1 MSNPEAVVRQGS
13 SLHYCLL
20 WTDPA
25 AKTRFVQRLAL
36 INAMATTLDDV
47 QEHQVA
53 EKKIH
58 WWHEEI
64 QRLHDGIA
72 RHPATR
78 QSQVDLQGLDGAQL
92 ACLEIVSVASTQ
104 RFTAADT
111 HATAEAELIRSFKAR
126 LSLLAHALSESVS
139 DLDSDTH
146 LHGVALA
153 FGLYDQLARLPAL
166 IHRGLPVFSDEL
178 YQQFQIRPQT
188 LAEHIRVAESAQS
201 DNQPDIASVT
211 PAQKATISPTLKSIP
226 IVTDKSASEKSGSEN
241 RGRQQLLAHAINHC
255 HDALTSAMNDAQCVQ
270 RYRSDA
276 MLPLWRLLVLRKY
289 QLDLWQKQQPDLL
302 RERTTL
308 TPLVK
313 LYRAWQHRK

>member
-1 MSNPEAVVRQGS
+1 M
-13 SLHYCLL
+13 HYSLL

-25 AKTRFVQRLAL
+25 AKVRFSHRLAL

-64 QRLHDGIA
+64 QRLHDGCA
-72 RHPATR
+72 RHPAT
-78 QSQVDLQGLDGAQL
+78 QQNQADLQGLDGAQM

-111 HATAEAELIRSFKAR
+111 RATAEAELIRSFKAR
-126 LSLLAHALSESVS
+126 LSLLAHALSVSVA
-139 DLDSDTH
+139 DLDTGTH
-146 LHGVALA
+146 LENVALG

-166 IHRGLPVFSDEL
+166 IHRGLPVFSNEL

-201 DNQPDIASVT
+201 DNQSDNQSDTASLT
-211 PAQKATISPTLKSIP
+211 PASGVAAPPRLKSIP
-226 IVTDKSASEKSGSEN
+226 IISEKSANEKS
-241 RGRQQLLAHAINHC
+241 GRQQLLANAIDHC
-255 HDALTSAMNDAQCVQ
+255 HDALASAVNDAQCTQ
-270 RYRSDA
+270 RYRIDA

-289 QLDLWQKQQPDLL
+289 QLGLWQKQQPDLL

-313 LYRAWQHRK
+313 LFRAWQHRQ

>member
-1 MSNPEAVVRQGS
+1 MSNPEAIVRQGS
-13 SLHYCLL
+13 SLHYSLL

-25 AKTRFVQRLAL
+25 AKRRFIQRLTL

-64 QRLHDGIA
+64 QRLHDGTA
-72 RHPATR
+72 RHPAT
-78 QSQVDLQGLDGAQL
+78 QQNQVDLQGLDGAQL

-146 LHGVALA
+146 LDGVALA

-201 DNQPDIASVT
+201 DSQPDKTSVT
-211 PAQKATISPTLKSIP
+211 LAQKATASPTLKSIP
-226 IVTDKSASEKSGSEN
+226 IVTDKSGSEKS
-241 RGRQQLLAHAINHC
+241 GRQQLLAHAIDHC
-255 HDALTSAMNDAQCVQ
+255 HDALTSAMNDAKCAQ

-276 MLPLWRLLVLRKY
+276 TLPLWRLLVLRKY

-313 LYRAWQHRK
+313 LFRAWQHRK